1 MNSVPLTIES
11 TWAVWPK
18 AFVVFGIILIVT
30 LMISG
35 RRLPEIARALAKFL
49 VVGVLLLLVT
59 FGFTFLSRGVPMR
72 TTTQRANYQP
82 DEERHPSGSI
92 ESSALESP
100 SSPSAG
106 ELESAKSEIE
116 RPEWT
121 RQPVRID
128 GSRKLIVVSS
138 GRFASEIEAELHGFQ
153 QAAAVAVKEYSALD
167 PRGTGAVQPQHT
179 DVVKDTAIK
188 QRFLEIAQHD
198 FGKFQAPMHQ
208 LWLQVELT
216 SELGERLAEP
226 WRKAAVDARLRTL
239 TGWSLW
245 GTAVA
250 ALAAFS
256 LRLDS
261 AWNGRRRAVVAGTA
275 IVLTLG
281 SLAFLA

>member
-1 MNSVPLTIES
+1 MNPAPDIAPTSMKLLLMLSVAIGCIVIMTI
-11 TWAVWPK
+11 A
-18 AFVVFGIILIVT
+18 
-30 LMISG
+30 ISG
-35 RRLPEIARALAKFL
+35 RRLPEIFRSIAKLL
-49 VVGVLLLLVT
+49 VVGVFVLVIG
-59 FGFTFLSRGVPMR
+59 GFVFWARGVPV
-72 TTTQRANYQP
+72 QAAAQL
-82 DEERHPSGSI
+82 EIHQQAVERHSSGSI
-92 ESSALESP
+92 ESSAFESP
-100 SSPSAG
+100 LSVVAG
-106 ELESAKSEIE
+106 EVESTKSEVE

-128 GSRKLIVVSS
+128 GGRKLIVVSS
-138 GRFASEIEAELHGFQ
+138 GRFASDKEAELHGFQ
-153 QAAAVAVKEYSALD
+153 QAAAAAVKEYSALD
-167 PRGTGAVQPQHT
+167 PRGSGAVQPQHA
-179 DVVKDTAIK
+179 DVVKQTAIK

-216 SELGERLAEP
+216 SELGERLAKP
-226 WRKAAVDARLRTL
+226 WRQAAVEARLRTL
-239 TGWSLW
+239 TGWSVW
-245 GTAVA
+245 GTAAA